1 MRKLDNKGNVAIILC
16 LVFTVLLGFTAY
28 VVDIGLIY
36 VEKVKLSNAI
46 DSAVLAAILELP
58 TDPIE
63 AKDVATEYLE
73 KNNVDPSKVSIT
85 ISADNKSIE
94 MVGIKTADHFFAPIF
109 GIDSSHVNAITKA
122 IIAPVRSVKGGIRPF
137 AVVNE
142 NLSYGDVVT
151 LKEGSGDT
159 EDTEDTEDAKK
170 IGNYGSVALGGTGA
184 NVFRENALYGY
195 SGTLTVEDY
204 IDTEPG
210 NMAGVTNEIKNYINS
225 ECSSFNDFER
235 NSIRLWTIPLV
246 DSLNVNGRSEP
257 LRVVGFAEFYVE
269 AITENKKGNQIQGR
283 FVKFVTNGEID
294 VTISDTGVYG
304 SKLIK

>member
-46 DSAVLAAILELP
+46 DSAVLAASLELP

-63 AKDVATEYLE
+63 AENVAIEYLE

-94 MVGIKTADHFFAPIF
+94 MVGIKTVDHFFAPIF
-109 GIDSSHVNAITKA
+109 GIDSSEVNAITKA
-122 IIAPVRSVKGGIRPF
+122 IVAPVKSVKGGIRPF
-137 AVVNE
+137 AVE
-142 NLSYGDVVT
+142 IFDFDYGDEVI
-151 LKEGSGDT
+151 LKVGAG
-159 EDTEDTEDAKK
+159 AGYH
-170 IGNYGSVALGGTGA
+170 GNYGAVAIGGTGS
-184 NVFRENALYGY
+184 NLFESNALYGY
-195 SGTLTVEDY
+195 SGTLTVGDK

-210 NMAGVTNEIKNYINS
+210 NMSGATNAIKNYIIS
-225 ECSSFNDFER
+225 ECSDFSNFEK
-235 NSIRLWTIPLV
+235 NSIRLWTMPLV
-246 DSLNVNGRSEP
+246 NVGSLNGNGRYEVT
-257 LRVVGFAEFYVE
+257 VVGFAEFYVE
-269 AITENKKGNQIQGR
+269 AITESKKENQIQGR
-283 FVKFVTNGEID
+283 FVRFVTNGEVD
-294 VTISDTGVYG
+294 MTISDTGAYG